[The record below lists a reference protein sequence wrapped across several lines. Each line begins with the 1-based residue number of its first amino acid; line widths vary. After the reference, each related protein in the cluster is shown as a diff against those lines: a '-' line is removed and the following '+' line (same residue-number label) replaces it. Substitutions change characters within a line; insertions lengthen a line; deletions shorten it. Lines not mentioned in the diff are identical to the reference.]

1 LGQLIKTICQECLDE
16 QNYAFGIGQ
25 SYLAIATNML
35 LGDLS
40 WLEEQVSRSTFKTI
54 KELSQNH
61 KKEEFSSEPG
71 LQCDFSAELF
81 ECKNCN
87 TVETHD
93 DIKITF
99 EDKETY
105 QVEWNCDECK
115 GLQNIATKPITKYAC
130 KKCGST
136 LLKETGQGIWD

>member
-1 LGQLIKTICQECLDE
+1 MGKLIQTICRECLDE
-16 QNYAFGIGQ
+16 QRYALGIGQ

-35 LGDLS
+35 SGDIG
-40 WLEEQVSRSTFKTI
+40 WLEEQVSQSTFNII
-54 KELSQNH
+54 KELS
-61 KKEEFSSEPG
+61 KKHQKEGLPFTPG
-71 LQCDFSAELF
+71 LQCDFSAKFF

-87 TVETHD
+87 TIEAHD

-99 EDKETY
+99 DDEETY
-105 QVEWNCDECK
+105 IVEWYCEECK
-115 GLQNIATKPITKYAC
+115 GLQNIATKPITQYAC